1 MVPPSVI
8 VLKKES
14 YLAMIRNAVGTHAY
28 RTLFA
33 LVDGKR
39 QDIMRDGDLSCAF
52 FVSSVLLGFSLVKS
66 VHGTVD
72 GTVKDIKSSG
82 WKRIKT
88 PRQGCIIIW
97 EPLPE
102 KNGES
107 HKHIGFYIG
116 KGKAVSNDSKK
127 GSPRIHPYNN
137 RKVSTFYWNAKLK

>member
-1 MVPPSVI
+1 MGKPQVTI
-8 VLKKES
+8 LQKES
-14 YLAMIRNAVGTHAY
+14 YLAMVRNAVGTNMY
-28 RTLFA
+28 RNLFA
-33 LVDGKR
+33 LVDGKK

-72 GTVKDIKSSG
+72 GTVKDMKSSG

-88 PRQGCIIIW
+88 PRQGCVIVW

-116 KGKAVSNDSKK
+116 KGKAMSNNSKK
-127 GSPRIHPYNN
+127 RSPSAHPYNN
-137 RKVSTFYWNAKLK
+137 RKVNTFYWN